1 MERELRAPKTATY
14 PKARTHIHTIRGH
27 LGLCPVK
34 GKSQYWTKA
43 AGSYL
48 IQ

>member
-1 MERELRAPKTATY
+1 MDIELRAPKTAKY
-14 PKARTHIHTIRGH
+14 PNARTHSNTIRGH
-27 LGLCPVK
+27 FGLYPVK
-34 GKSQYWTKA
+34 GKSKNWRKA